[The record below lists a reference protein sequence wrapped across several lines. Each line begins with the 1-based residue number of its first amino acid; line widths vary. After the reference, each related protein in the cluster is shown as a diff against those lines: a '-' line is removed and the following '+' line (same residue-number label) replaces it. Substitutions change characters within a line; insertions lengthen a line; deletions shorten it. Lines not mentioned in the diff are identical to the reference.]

1 MYMAFENY
9 PFIFFFN
16 VLDTYLRVLMIF
28 FFNSELEKITSEL
41 GAEKEGHAATLSGS
55 QSLTAELEAERA
67 NLAVQVNELSAL
79 KEQHTG

>member
-1 MYMAFENY
+1 
-9 PFIFFFN
+9 
-16 VLDTYLRVLMIF
+16 MIF